1 MTTRHVSCVMRHASC
16 ARRVPRLLA
25 YGAWRMAYGIAAVLL
40 ASMTFPAAAQRTG
53 NGIPVQAGV
62 DVNRD
67 TVRVGDPFIV
77 QVGIRAPRGATIEFP
92 PGPDSS
98 NAVQALDP
106 TREEDRPDSSG
117 SVQRWAYYRVA
128 AWDVGEQPIVL
139 GDVVVRLGGEVRLV
153 PLRGHSVFVASVL
166 PADSALRVPKPA
178 RPIFSFALPLWWI
191 WALAALAL
199 VLLLL
204 FCWWWRRRR
213 RNAPAMTIDPFA
225 HAEREFARIERLGL
239 VEAGERGRYVALTVE
254 VLRDYLAARY
264 DVAPLSLTSTELL
277 AALRGRPALPFDRL
291 NRLLGEA
298 DLIKF
303 AKRPVTA
310 DRARELGRDA
320 RAIVSQ
326 DHAMSKA
333 VATAE
338 KAA

>member
-1 MTTRHVSCVMRHASC
+1 MRHAH
-16 ARRVPRLLA
+16 
-25 YGAWRMAYGIAAVLL
+25 GFAAILL
-40 ASMTFPAAAQRTG
+40 ASLTFPAAAQRAG
-53 NGIPVQAGV
+53 VGIPVQAGV

-77 QVGIRAPRGATIEFP
+77 QVGIRAPAGATIEFP
-92 PGPDSS
+92 PGPDSTNS
-98 NAVQALDP
+98 VQALDP
-106 TREEDRPDSSG
+106 TREEDRPDSTG
-117 SVQRWAYYRVA
+117 SLQRWAYYRVA
-128 AWDVGEQPIVL
+128 AWDIGDQPIVL
-139 GDVVVRLGGEVRLV
+139 GDVVVRLGGEVRRV
-153 PLRGHSVFVASVL
+153 PLRGHTVFVASVL
-166 PADSALRVPKPA
+166 PADTALRVPKPA
-178 RPIFSFALPLWWI
+178 RPLFSFAVPLWWM

-199 VLLLL
+199 LLLVFL
-204 FCWWWRRRR
+204 WWWWRRRR
-213 RNAPAMTIDPFA
+213 RNAPAIAIDPFDQ
-225 HAEREFARIERLGL
+225 AEREFARIERLGL

-277 AALRGRPALPFDRL
+277 SALRGRPALPFDRL
-291 NRLLGEA
+291 NRLLTEA

-303 AKRPVTA
+303 AQRPVTP

-333 VATAE
+333 VAPAE

>member
-1 MTTRHVSCVMRHASC
+1 MRHETYVRRQAGRVLDGVVSCLVSHVSC
-16 ARRVPRLLA
+16 LL
-25 YGAWRMAYGIAAVLL
+25 GL
-40 ASMTFPAAAQRTG
+40 ATILVVSLRSPAGAQRPSSA
-53 NGIPVQAGV
+53 IPVQAGV

-67 TVRVGDPFIV
+67 TVRVGDPFVV
-77 QVGIRAPRGATIEFP
+77 QVGIRAPAGATIEFP
-92 PGPDSS
+92 QGPDST

-139 GDVVVRLGGEVRLV
+139 GDVVVRLRGEVRRV

-178 RPIFSFALPLWWI
+178 RPIFSFAVPLWWI

-199 VLLLL
+199 LLFLLLW
-204 FCWWWRRRR
+204 WWWRRRR
-213 RNAPAMTIDPFA
+213 RNAPALTIDPFA
-225 HAEREFARIERLGL
+225 QAEREFARIERLGL
-239 VEAGERGRYVALTVE
+239 VEAGERGRYVALMVE

-264 DVAPLSLTSTELL
+264 EVAPLSLTSTELL
-277 AALRGRPALPFDRL
+277 AAMRGRPALPFDRL

-303 AKRPVTA
+303 AKRPVTP

-320 RAIVSQ
+320 RAVVAQ
-326 DHAMSKA
+326 DQAMSKA
-333 VATAE
+333 VAPAE

>member
-1 MTTRHVSCVMRHASC
+1 M
-16 ARRVPRLLA
+16 RRVACGALRVARAAGILVALVTSLA
-25 YGAWRMAYGIAAVLL
+25 EAQRGAGIA
-40 ASMTFPAAAQRTG
+40 
-53 NGIPVQAGV
+53 VQAGV

-77 QVGIRAPRGATIEFP
+77 QVGIRAPAGATIEFP
-92 PGPDSS
+92 PGPDSA

-106 TREEDRPDSSG
+106 TREEDRPDSTG

-139 GDVVVRLGGEVRLV
+139 GDVVVRLGGEVRRV

-166 PADSALRVPKPA
+166 PADTALRVPKPA
-178 RPIFSFALPLWWI
+178 RPIFNFALPLWWI

-199 VLLLL
+199 LLLVLLW
-204 FCWWWRRRR
+204 WWWRRRR
-213 RNAPAMTIDPFA
+213 RNAPAITIDPFA
-225 HAEREFARIERLGL
+225 QAEREFARIERLGL
-239 VEAGERGRYVALTVE
+239 VEAGERGRYVALMVE
-254 VLRDYLAARY
+254 VLRDYLAGRY

-277 AALRGRPALPFDRL
+277 AVLRGRPAIPFDRL
-291 NRLLGEA
+291 NRLLGET

-303 AKRPVTA
+303 AKRPVTP
-310 DRARELGRDA
+310 DRARELARDA
-320 RAIVSQ
+320 RALVSQ

-333 VATAE
+333 VAPAE